1 MINEIRGK
9 GIYEKG
15 WPTRLY
21 TCFLE
26 TFNHNL
32 SLSLHFIVHL
42 FVKCMMN
49 SGLHMILG
57 VRYYLYI
64 FIFMFNTYQFNVVND
79 IALLL
84 ATILSLTELL

>member
-1 MINEIRGK
+1 
-9 GIYEKG
+9 
-15 WPTRLY
+15 
-21 TCFLE
+21 
-26 TFNHNL
+26 
-32 SLSLHFIVHL
+32 
-42 FVKCMMN
+42 MMN

-64 FIFMFNTYQFNVVND
+64 FIFMSITYQFNVVND